1 VSVSTDKGDHGP
13 RQASIRFSI
22 RQLGVFVL
30 FGSLSVLFAASL
42 VGYLITRSES
52 DVWRPE
58 GVPGLPLGLVGS
70 SVVLFGN
77 AIAMHHA
84 LGAVRANKPLTL
96 LRDLW
101 IAFAFALAFVVGQA
115 LNWSSMWLSLGLA
128 GQKTLYAF
136 TFYMLT
142 GLHVLHVLG
151 GLIPLG
157 IVISRAQ
164 KRQYSSSNHE
174 GVLLVRQYWD
184 FLGIVWLVLLTML
197 YLRS

>member
-1 VSVSTDKGDHGP
+1 MNASTSKGDHGP
-13 RQASIRFSI
+13 RQASLRWST
-22 RQLGVFVL
+22 RQFGVFVL

-42 VGYLITRSES
+42 VGYLVTRAESE
-52 DVWRPE
+52 VWRPE
-58 GVPGLPLGLVGS
+58 GVPGLPVGLIGS
-70 SVVLFGN
+70 TLVLFGN

-84 LGAVRANKPLTL
+84 IRAVRQNKLLTL
-96 LRDLW
+96 TRDLW
-101 IAFAFALAFVVGQA
+101 IAFAFALAFIVGQTI
-115 LNWSSMWLSLGLA
+115 NWSSMWVGLGVA

-157 IVISRAQ
+157 IVIVRA
-164 KRQYSSSNHE
+164 RRREYSSSSHE

-184 FLGIVWLVLLTML
+184 FLGVVWIVLLALL

>member
-1 VSVSTDKGDHGP
+1 VNATSKGDHGP
-13 RQASIRFSI
+13 RQASLRWST
-22 RQLGVFVL
+22 RQFGVFVL

-42 VGYLITRSES
+42 VGYLVTRAESE
-52 DVWRPE
+52 VWRPE
-58 GVPGLPLGLVGS
+58 GVPGLPLGLIGS
-70 SVVLFGN
+70 TLVLLGN
-77 AIAMHHA
+77 AVAMHHA
-84 LGAVRANKPLTL
+84 IGAVRANKPLTL
-96 LRDLW
+96 TRDLW

-115 LNWSSMWLSLGLA
+115 LNWSSMWLGLGVA

-157 IVISRAQ
+157 IVIARAR
-164 KRQYSSSNHE
+164 KREYSSSSHE

-184 FLGIVWLVLLTML
+184 FLGVVWIVLLAML
-197 YLRS
+197 YLRT

>member
-1 VSVSTDKGDHGP
+1 MNATSKGDHGP
-13 RQASIRFSI
+13 RQASLRWST
-22 RQLGVFVL
+22 RQFGVFVL

-42 VGYLITRSES
+42 VGYLVTRAESE
-52 DVWRPE
+52 VWRPE
-58 GVPGLPLGLVGS
+58 GVPGLPLGLIGS
-70 SVVLFGN
+70 TLVLLGN
-77 AIAMHHA
+77 AVAMHHA
-84 LGAVRANKPLTL
+84 IGAVRANKPLTL
-96 LRDLW
+96 TRDLW

-115 LNWSSMWLSLGLA
+115 LNWSSMWLGLGVA

-157 IVISRAQ
+157 IVIARAR
-164 KRQYSSSNHE
+164 KREYSSSSHE

-184 FLGIVWLVLLTML
+184 FLGVVWIVLLAML
-197 YLRS
+197 YLRT